1 MESFQSPVGLAL
13 PSLSPS
19 YLWPGEVQHLRLQC
33 APCRQFSET
42 AELFTI
48 FKQMLK
54 SDTVCI
60 KKKNNP
66 KTKKK
71 TMLCIEILEKGKRK
85 KIKKSN
91 YPTLH
96 HIDSC

>member
-60 KKKNNP
+60 KKKTTP
-66 KTKKK
+66 K
-71 TMLCIEILEKGKRK
+71 LKRK
-85 KIKKSN
+85 PCYAQRFWKKEKEKK
-91 YPTLH
+91 
-96 HIDSC
+96 

>member
-19 YLWPGEVQHLRLQC
+19 YLWPGQVQHLRLQC

-60 KKKNNP
+60 KKK
-66 KTKKK
+66 KK
-71 TMLCIEILEKGKRK
+71 TPKLKRK
-85 KIKKSN
+85 PCYAQRFWKKEKEKK
-91 YPTLH
+91 
-96 HIDSC
+96 

>member
-60 KKKNNP
+60 KKKKTP
-66 KTKKK
+66 K
-71 TMLCIEILEKGKRK
+71 LKRK
-85 KIKKSN
+85 PCYAQRFWKKEKEKK
-91 YPTLH
+91 
-96 HIDSC
+96 